1 MPRQRTL
8 NTRQLKFCR
17 NYVLGDTA
25 GNISQSHRKAGY
37 VCPTIEGHGAN
48 GIRLLKSERIQKE
61 IAKLREKQF
70 EKDSL
75 SFSEKRAYLARAVR
89 ASVDAVGASSDLAQE
104 VVEEV
109 DREGRVKRKV
119 KVVDK
124 LRALE
129 LDNKM
134 SGDNFAD
141 RSPQAN
147 NPFLF
152 IVSLSKTEGN
162 ANALGD
168 LQHNASVSRL
178 PSSNDAPM
186 IDAEIVSNTSTARAT
201 DSP

>member
-17 NYVLGDTA
+17 LYAQGESIA
-25 GNISQSHRKAGY
+25 QSHRRAGY
-37 VCPTIEGHGAN
+37 SCPTIEGHGAN

-70 EKDSL
+70 QKDAL
-75 SFSEKRAYLARAVR
+75 TFSEKRAYLARAVR

-104 VVEEV
+104 VSEEV
-109 DREGRVKRKV
+109 DHEGRVKRKV

-147 NPFLF
+147 NHFSF
-152 IVSLSKTEGN
+152 IVSLSKTEGQ
-162 ANALGD
+162 ADALGD
-168 LQHNASVSRL
+168 LQQAESVSRSPAL
-178 PSSNDAPM
+178 HDAPM
-186 IDAEIVSNTSTARAT
+186 AEAEIVSNPNTASET
-201 DSP
+201 ET

>member
-17 NYVLGDTA
+17 LYAQGESIA
-25 GNISQSHRKAGY
+25 QSHRRAGY
-37 VCPTIEGHGAN
+37 SCPTIEGHGAN

-61 IAKLREKQF
+61 IAKIREKQF

-75 SFSEKRAYLARAVR
+75 TFAEKRAFLARAVR
-89 ASVDAVGASSDLAQE
+89 TSVDAVGASSDLAQE
-104 VVEEV
+104 VSEEV
-109 DREGRVKRKV
+109 SAEGSVKRKI

-141 RSPQAN
+141 RSPQVS

-152 IVSLSKTEGN
+152 IVSLSKTEGQTD
-162 ANALGD
+162 ALGD
-168 LQHNASVSRL
+168 LQQDANVNRL
-178 PSSNDAPM
+178 PALHDAPM
-186 IDAEIVSNTSTARAT
+186 IEAEIVSNTNTPSET
-201 DSP
+201 DNP